1 MSELL
6 LWKRLHRE
14 LGRLVDA
21 FPGVAG
27 VCVRDLGTDQGVAIN
42 ADEVFPTASTI
53 KIHILARLF
62 SQAEAGELDLARRC
76 LIDRARVPGSGVLAY
91 LEDAAELTVRDVA
104 VLMIIVSDNAATNLC
119 IDWATIDGTNAML
132 RQLGITQTR
141 LRRKM
146 QDHGAIL
153 KGQEN
158 VATPSEIVRFLEI
171 LHRAEGLSPYVCE
184 ETLKVLKK
192 PKRGYLTPGLPPD
205 IVLANKPGGMERV
218 RNDAGIVYLTRR
230 PYAICVMSKYGQ
242 VDATEQERF
251 IAEVARAVHVPMA
264 ALDVTSPFGQGL
276 PPQPL
281 GGDAR

>member
-1 MSELL
+1 VSELL

-14 LGRLVDA
+14 LGRQVDA

-27 VCVRDLGTDQGVAIN
+27 VYVRDLGTDQGVAIN

-62 SQAEAGELDLARRC
+62 SLAEAGEVDLARRC
-76 LIDRARVPGSGVLAY
+76 VIDRARVPGSGVLAY
-91 LEDAAELTVRDVA
+91 LDDAAELALRDVA

-119 IDWATIDGTNAML
+119 IDVATIDGTNAML
-132 RQLGITQTR
+132 RRLGITQTC

-146 QDHGAIL
+146 QDHAAIL
-153 KGQEN
+153 MGQEN

-171 LHRAEGLSPYVCE
+171 LHRAEGWSPYVCG

-192 PKRGYLTPGLPPD
+192 PKRGYLTPGLPQD
-205 IVLANKPGGMERV
+205 IVLANKPGGMDRV

-242 VDATEQERF
+242 VDSTEQERF
-251 IAEVARAVHVPMA
+251 IAEVARTVHAHMA
-264 ALDVTSPFGQGL
+264 TLDVTSPFGQGV
-276 PPQPL
+276 PPQLL